1 MKCEDMPQY
10 LVSLLYGELQ
20 PDEEEKVKKHIESC
34 TACRNVYQELEST
47 TGILERWEDEKPK
60 LGLVFVNEPVSRWKA
75 WREKLNSLSWT
86 RRLALGVPAFAVLVL
101 VFLAVLN
108 FRMNVRDGEWH
119 VAVGLIPTRPPSNQE
134 QIVAAALDQQQKET
148 LMLISKLIEDSEYR
162 QRRETAL
169 TLAQFAQDLERQ
181 RQQDLKV
188 VGQSLVGIQRSTE
201 GRFQQTSSVLSDLI
215 RLTSYKLERK

>member
-1 MKCEDMPQY
+1 MPQY

-34 TACRNVYQELEST
+34 TSCRNVYQELEST

-60 LGLVFVNEPVSRWKA
+60 LSLVFVNEPVSRWKA
-75 WREKLNSLSWT
+75 WIEKLNSLSWAH
-86 RRLALGVPAFAVLVL
+86 RFALGVPAFAALVL
-101 VFLAVLN
+101 VFLSVLN

-119 VAVGLIPTRPPSNQE
+119 VAVGLIPTQPPSNQE